1 MSHSIFF
8 IVLSIFVCVLNITH
22 AQKNPQSTQQK
33 CNANEV
39 MVGIDEYGKIICTSI
54 MSVLESAEPS
64 ELEAVLQM
72 QRRKHTQAKLKRE
85 QEALKKEELLIDQWV
100 KRLTSSKY
108 QIIKTQWKNY
118 LLRPELMARSARMIP
133 RKDIGMKVFGIRK
146 NSILYTLGFKNGD
159 VLMSVN
165 QMKIQ
170 SINQALK
177 IYQKLITTQS
187 IEVELKRRAKVI
199 TLQYQLVDHF

>member
-1 MSHSIFF
+1 
-8 IVLSIFVCVLNITH
+8 
-22 AQKNPQSTQQK
+22 
-33 CNANEV
+33 
-39 MVGIDEYGKIICTSI
+39 
-54 MSVLESAEPS
+54 
-64 ELEAVLQM
+64 
-72 QRRKHTQAKLKRE
+72 
-85 QEALKKEELLIDQWV
+85 
-100 KRLTSSKY
+100 
-108 QIIKTQWKNY
+108 
-118 LLRPELMARSARMIP
+118 MARSARMIP